1 MTEIVED
8 VSFPPDSCP
17 EVSLTSSFNKRVL
30 LISESSPIVLH
41 QMHIYLFHLSG
52 LGDAWPINSE
62 RKKKKS
68 IRIIKITVTWFP
80 WLSVILLSKSSVFFH
95 LSYTQGESN
104 NFTSLYPCLY
114 SAHSN
119 TEGKTTEKILS
130 YSVFPINS
138 KRARRTA
145 FSELFIA
152 VMTINV
158 FFLSF
163 LS

>member
-62 RKKKKS
+62 RKKKKKKYQDHKNHS
-68 IRIIKITVTWFP
+68 NMVSLIKCYTSEQVKCVFSSFLHARRKQQFHLFIP
-80 WLSVILLSKSSVFFH
+80 LSVLC
-95 LSYTQGESN
+95 T
-104 NFTSLYPCLY
+104 
-114 SAHSN
+114 
-119 TEGKTTEKILS
+119 
-130 YSVFPINS
+130 
-138 KRARRTA
+138 
-145 FSELFIA
+145 
-152 VMTINV
+152 
-158 FFLSF
+158 
-163 LS
+163 